1 MVARPIG
8 VVHLLVVRRAVR
20 EDVAVHMTIV
30 VTPRLA
36 PAVVL
41 ADVVTEASTTI
52 VGVRVARVVM
62 TVARASIVGPAH
74 NVTRVWTTK

>member
-8 VVHLLVVRRAVR
+8 VVHLLVAVR

-36 PAVVL
+36 SAVVL
-41 ADVVTEASTTI
+41 VDVVTEASTTI

>member
-8 VVHLLVVRRAVR
+8 VVHLLVAVR

-41 ADVVTEASTTI
+41 VDVVTEASTTI

>member
-8 VVHLLVVRRAVR
+8 VVHLLVAVR

>member
-8 VVHLLVVRRAVR
+8 VVHLLVAVR

-52 VGVRVARVVM
+52 VGVRVARVGM

>member
-8 VVHLLVVRRAVR
+8 VVHLLVAVR

-62 TVARASIVGPAH
+62 TVARVSIVGPAH